1 MRFFKRKKRQFE
13 IVKGQMRKHGGIEIK
28 LPQRGT
34 KNAIAYDIFSPIDF
48 IVKPGEKF
56 MLWTDVKAKFNDDEA
71 LIINVRSSMGKHG
84 IMLANS
90 QGWIESDYYGNET
103 NDGNLGLMF
112 VNAFG
117 DEPWIVKAG
126 DKIGQC
132 MFIKYLTAE
141 NGNSNKI
148 RTGGFG
154 STGK

>member
-1 MRFFKRKKRQFE
+1 MASKYGNKKVKFNGETFDSKLELDYYRYLLNQKELGE
-13 IVKGQMRKHGGIEIK
+13 IVDIQMKPVFVLQPGFTYHCKSIRKI
-28 LPQRGT
+28 T
-34 KNAIAYDIFSPIDF
+34 YTADF
-48 IVKPGEKF
+48 MFE
-56 MLWTDVKAKFNDDEA
+56 D
-71 LIINVRSSMGKHG
+71 KHG

-90 QGWIESDYYGNET
+90 QGWIESNYYGNET